1 MTVLDASALL
11 ELLLNT
17 PAGNVVAERI
27 ADPALRI
34 DVPHL
39 VDVEVAQALRR
50 YARDGELAASEARMA
65 LEDLRSLDLGR
76 HAHEPLLERIW
87 ELRQNLSAY
96 DATYVALAEALRTTL
111 ITCDARLARSPGM
124 SGLIELA
131 STG

>member
-17 PAGNVVAERI
+17 PAGNAVAERI
-27 ADPALRI
+27 ADPSLRI
-34 DVPHL
+34 DAPHL

-50 YARDGELAASEARMA
+50 YVRDGELAASEARMA

-76 HAHEPLLERIW
+76 HAHEPLLERVW

-96 DATYVALAEALRTTL
+96 DATCVALAEALRTKL
-111 ITCDARLARSPGM
+111 ITCDAPLARSPGM
-124 SGLIELA
+124 RGLIELV
-131 STG
+131 SSG